1 MHKDG
6 EEKRCSQGG
15 TDEDQRHGIIK
26 ICYNRVNTVVHGEIR
41 QLLLPEKT
49 NSSFQTWICII
60 MAKTFFM
67 ALLPF
72 MIYHI
77 FSPIDGSF

>member
-49 NSSFQTWICII
+49 NSSTLYLSN
-60 MAKTFFM
+60 MD
-67 ALLPF
+67 LY
-72 MIYHI
+72 YH
-77 FSPIDGSF
+77 G